1 MNEVE
6 KLYENAGVEPK
17 KNCYYWDCPY
27 STGNVGED
35 DKKEKDCENC
45 NNPDKKTYPP
55 FTAEKQLNIIK
66 WLMRNR
72 KDYQYDTYN
81 DTYWFIIDD
90 YRECKL
96 YQNFDEAL
104 AELINLYWQ
113 DFDKEERNSI
123 KEILN
128 D

>member
-6 KLYENAGVEPK
+6 KLYENAGVKQSRMCEWTCK
-17 KNCYYWDCPY
+17 DSVFCSQNCQHYK
-27 STGNVGED
+27 ST
-35 DKKEKDCENC
+35 KLH
-45 NNPDKKTYPP
+45 YPP

-66 WLMRNR
+66 WLMKNN
-72 KDYQYDTYN
+72 KDYQYDTYC

-90 YRECKL
+90 DRECKK
-96 YQNFDEAL
+96 YQKFDEAL
-104 AELINLYWQ
+104 AELLNLYWQ
-113 DFDKEERNSI
+113 DFDEEERNSI